1 MLILA
6 GNGCEYGGSRIY
18 RKIQDHILEMF
29 RCKLRQGREGKG
41 PSRRGKKARQRE
53 AYIERGSKRPQ
64 MKVRIRLDVVIVKDG

>member
-41 PSRRGKKARQRE
+41 PQGGVKKRDKEKHTLKGALNAHR
-53 AYIERGSKRPQ
+53 
-64 MKVRIRLDVVIVKDG
+64 